1 MAMKKRKHSVLV
13 VDDEA
18 AVLFT
23 YRVLLEQHGYDPTA
37 VLSCKEAISK
47 LKQRHFDLLLCD
59 LSLEEGHTG
68 FEVLEH
74 ARQGNARVP
83 CVLLTGY
90 ATAEAAQK
98 AEQLG
103 VGVLYKPIEIQEFL
117 NTISTVLR
125 DSYEQTES
133 GDHRA
138 HRSQAS

>member
-1 MAMKKRKHSVLV
+1 MKKRKHSVLV

-18 AVLFT
+18 SVLFT
-23 YRVLLEQHGYDPTA
+23 YRVLLEQHGYDATA
-37 VLSCKEAISK
+37 VLSSKDAISK
-47 LKQRHFDLLLCD
+47 LAHRQFDLLLCD

-74 ARQGNARVP
+74 ARKRNSHVP

-90 ATAEAAQK
+90 ASSEAAQK

-125 DSYEQTES
+125 DTYEQTED
-133 GDHRA
+133 GGRRA
-138 HRSQAS
+138 HRPQAS